1 MKQAK
6 AFSLS
11 WIADDG
17 EIIRLG
23 TVISNNP
30 KEALFNCI
38 CSMLVLAPYCFKTSS
53 MKECNMKKIIKT
65 GRSKREH
72 YFAEINDQVIS
83 ILEI

>member
-1 MKQAK
+1 MAQAK
-6 AFSLS
+6 TFSLS

-17 EIIRLG
+17 EITRLG

-38 CSMLVLAPYCFKTSS
+38 CSMLILAPYHFKASS
-53 MKECNMKKIIKT
+53 MKDCNLKKLIKT

-72 YFAEINDQVIS
+72 HFAEINDQVIS